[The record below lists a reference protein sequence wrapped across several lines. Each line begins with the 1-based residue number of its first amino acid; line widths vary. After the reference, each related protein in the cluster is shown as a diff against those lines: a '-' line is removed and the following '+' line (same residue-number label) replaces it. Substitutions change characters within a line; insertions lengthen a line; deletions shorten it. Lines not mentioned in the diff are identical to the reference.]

1 MNLTFTV
8 FLCLLVPNN
17 ASDAPSESVAIV
29 NLQECLKFAPTYEH
43 DKVVLSRDIEATDR
57 EAKKLLNQL
66 KKKEA
71 LSKRETTTE
80 LEHLDTKVAKLEFE
94 AFRQR
99 EQSRLKDAEE
109 AMFKKW
115 HEQVNAAVKL
125 VAQRKGITVVLY
137 PGTDLN
143 DVGVSANGL
152 QQTLTQTHVGFVHD
166 ATRVDITDEVVEEM
180 KTAAFV
186 ESVKKEDG
194 KSEQ

>member
-1 MNLTFTV
+1 VNLTFTV

-17 ASDAPSESVAIV
+17 ASDMPSESVAIV
-29 NLQECLKFAPTYEH
+29 NLQECLKFAPAYEH
-43 DKVVLSRDIEATDR
+43 DKGVLSRDIEATDR

-71 LSKRETTTE
+71 LSKRANATE
-80 LEHLDTKVAKLEFE
+80 HDHLNARLSSLEFD

-125 VAQRKGITVVLY
+125 VAHRKGITVVLY
-137 PGTDLN
+137 PGTDL
-143 DVGVSANGL
+143 DAIEVSANGL
-152 QQTLTQTHVGFVHD
+152 QQKLAQTRVGFVHES
-166 ATRVDITDEVVEEM
+166 TRADITDEVIEEM

-186 ESVKKEDG
+186 ESVEKENN
-194 KSEQ
+194 SNEQ